1 MKRLE
6 ELGFVRKDDRSFGYV
21 VTFSRAVEGTESL
34 STTDTVS
41 IRPENRTVELYRV
54 HRYAEFGDSMEPMP
68 VDVEIMNAI
77 TKELEEFFA
86 E

>member
-6 ELGFVRKDDRSFGYV
+6 ELGFVRKDDHRFGHL
-21 VTFSRAVEGTESL
+21 VTFSRAVEGAESI
-34 STTDTVS
+34 STADVVS
-41 IRPENRTVELYRV
+41 IRPENGTIELYRV

-68 VDVEIMNAI
+68 IDVDLMNAI
-77 TKELEEFFA
+77 TKELEEFFK

>member
-1 MKRLE
+1 MKGLE
-6 ELGFVRKDDRSFGYV
+6 ELGFVRKDDRSFGYL
-21 VTFSRAVEGTESL
+21 VTFSRKVEGTESL

-68 VDVEIMNAI
+68 VDVETMNAI